1 MLFWNAQ
8 NIRFWGQG
16 RYNTILQEPSDDQIL
31 FWKSWTLRITFTEN
45 AFNFGTQNFWNNWK
59 MLFSN
64 AQNIRFWAQGS
75 FKSTFYEAFYDQIL
89 I

>member
-1 MLFWNAQ
+1 
-8 NIRFWGQG
+8 
-16 RYNTILQEPSDDQIL
+16 
-31 FWKSWTLRITFTEN
+31 
-45 AFNFGTQNFWNNWK
+45 

-75 FKSTFYEAFYDQIL
+75 SKTILQEVSSDQIL